1 MAISLKCHLQLVNA
15 IYDAALDASRWDG
28 VVAGIVHALG
38 GRGGA
43 LLVYESGTRRILN
56 VSNIGVD
63 DPHVRSYNEYYCQL
77 DPIAPAL
84 EAAAD
89 GTILA
94 HHEIIPPRQARQ
106 TEFYNDF
113 AFPFDIGD
121 GLAARLRVDQ
131 GRIVWLNICAHL
143 KSSSFAAPAQIELL
157 QSLLPH
163 LQRAFRI
170 QGLLGNLAIERE
182 YAHAAL
188 DRLENGI
195 AFTARSGAV
204 FFVNATGLAQCGE
217 ADGITIARGGMLRAA
232 RSGENVVLHGLIDDA
247 TGAVNGL
254 PKAGSMM
261 IHRPSGARPF
271 AIHVLPLKPGDAQR
285 PFEEA
290 GTMVV
295 IVDTSRDCVVLT
307 DLLVRLYRLTPA
319 EANVAAHT
327 LRCEGLQ
334 HIAGELRITL
344 STVRIH
350 LQRVFDKT
358 ETHRQAELVRLLSR
372 LHAGLAP
379 QSPGTLTKNG
389 VIAVDGTVS
398 GRGGIS

>member
-1 MAISLKCHLQLVNA
+1 MISLDHHLRLVDT

-28 VVAGIVHALG
+28 VIAGIVHALG

-43 LLVYESGTRRILN
+43 LLVYEAGTRRILN

-63 DPHVRSYNEYYCQL
+63 DPHVRIYNEYYWKL

-89 GTILA
+89 GAVLP
-94 HHEIIPPRQARQ
+94 HHEIIPRGQARQ

-121 GLAARLRVDQ
+121 GLAARLLVEP
-131 GRIVWLNICAHL
+131 GRIAWLNICGHL
-143 KSSSFAAPAQIELL
+143 KASSFAAPTQVELL
-157 QSLLPH
+157 RSLLPH
-163 LQRAFRI
+163 LQRSLRI
-170 QGLLGNLAIERE
+170 QMLLGNLVIERE
-182 YAHAAL
+182 RAHVAL

-195 AFTARSGAV
+195 ALIARSGAIL
-204 FFVNATGLAQCGE
+204 FANASALAQCGD
-217 ADGITIARGGMLRAA
+217 ADGLTISRGGMLRAA
-232 RSGENVVLHGLIDDA
+232 RSDENVLLHGLIATA
-247 TGAVNGL
+247 TGAVDGV
-254 PKAGSMM
+254 PQAGGMM

-271 AIHVLPLKPGDAQR
+271 SVHVLPLAPGDAQP
-285 PFEEA
+285 PFKEA
-290 GTMVV
+290 GAMIV

-319 EANVAAHT
+319 EARVAAST

-334 HIAGELRITL
+334 HVAEELQVTL

-350 LQRVFDKT
+350 LQRIFDKT
-358 ETHRQAELVRLLSR
+358 DTHRQAELVRLLLR
-372 LHAGLAP
+372 LQAGLMAHG
-379 QSPGTLTKNG
+379 PGTLPDRG
-389 VIAVDGTVS
+389 AISVGDQAA
-398 GRGGIS
+398 GRNIR